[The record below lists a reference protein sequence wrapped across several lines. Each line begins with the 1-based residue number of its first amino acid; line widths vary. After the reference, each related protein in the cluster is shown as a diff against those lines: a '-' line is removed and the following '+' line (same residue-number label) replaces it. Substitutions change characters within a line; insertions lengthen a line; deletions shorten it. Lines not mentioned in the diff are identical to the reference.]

1 MKRFYPNWTMPMP
14 KLTSRLSLVAGAFV
28 LACLVVDSP
37 VDAQTSRS
45 SPTLASRYQEA
56 TSRIFAAALAD
67 SAAFERLTELSDRFG
82 HRFSG
87 SESLEDALDWI
98 LEEMSS
104 DGLENV
110 HGEPVMVPHWVRG
123 EESAY
128 LVEPRSKALPML
140 GLGGS
145 IGTPP
150 GGITAEVLV
159 VESFDDLTA
168 RATEAEGKIVLFDV
182 PFTNYGTTV
191 QYRGRGAIAAAQVGA
206 VASLLRSVTPYS
218 MQTPHTG
225 GMSYSDD
232 VRKIPHAAITTE
244 DAGLLHRMQERGERI
259 VVRLEMDAETL
270 PDAPSRNVI
279 GEIVGSEFPEE
290 VIVVGGHSDTW
301 DVGQGAM
308 DDGGGI
314 VAAWEAVRLL
324 HELGLRPKRTVRAV
338 LFVNEENG
346 LRGGTG
352 YRDAHLDELDDHI
365 LAIESDGGVF
375 KPTALGFSGSDE
387 AFDILTGFAPL
398 LSPLGAD
405 ITRGGGGAD
414 IGPIMREGVPGMGL
428 QVDGPRY
435 FWYHHT
441 AADTID
447 KLDPRELAECVAVL
461 AVMAY
466 VVADMDERL
475 PRANGS

>member
-1 MKRFYPNWTMPMP
+1 MPRI
-14 KLTSRLSLVAGAFV
+14 TNRLLVPAGACLVAGLAV
-28 LACLVVDSP
+28 LTP
-37 VDAQTSRS
+37 IEAQATGRA
-45 SPTLASRYQEA
+45 PTLESRYQE
-56 TSRIFAAALAD
+56 TSSRIISAALAD
-67 SAAFERLTELSDRFG
+67 SGAYARLTELGDKFG

-98 LEEMSS
+98 IEEMSS

-110 HGEPVMVPHWVRG
+110 RGEPVMVPHWVRG
-123 EESAY
+123 EESAF
-128 LVEPRSKALPML
+128 LIEPRPKPLPML

-159 VESFDDLTA
+159 VESFDDLTTVRASEA
-168 RATEAEGKIVLFDV
+168 RGKIVLFDV
-182 PFTNYGTTV
+182 PFTDYGTTV
-191 QYRGRGAIAAAQVGA
+191 QYRSRGAIVAAQVGA
-206 VASLLRSVTPYS
+206 VASLVRSVTPYS
-218 MQTPHTG
+218 MLTPHTG

-232 VRKIPHAAITTE
+232 VPRIPHAAITTE
-244 DAGLLHRMQERGERI
+244 DAGLLHRMQDRGERI
-259 VVRLEMDAETL
+259 VVRLEMNAETL

-279 GEIVGSEFPEE
+279 GEILGSEFPEE
-290 VIVVGGHSDTW
+290 VIVVSGHSDTW

-324 HELGLRPKRTVRAV
+324 HELGLRPKRTIRAV
-338 LFVNEENG
+338 MFVNEENG
-346 LRGGTG
+346 LRGGTA
-352 YRDAHLDELDDHI
+352 YRDAHIDELENHV

-375 KPTALGFSGSDE
+375 SPTALGFSGSAE
-387 AFDILTGFAPL
+387 AFDVLTGIAPL
-398 LSPLGAD
+398 LSPLGVE
-405 ITRGGGGAD
+405 ITQGGGGAD

-428 QVDGPRY
+428 EVDGTRY

-447 KLDPRELAECVAVL
+447 KLDPRELSECVAAL
-461 AVMAY
+461 AVMVY
-466 VVADMDERL
+466 VVADMDETL